1 MARKGHKAGRKAK
14 LKMVH
19 GAMHSLKHK
28 GHKGKKHHK
37 RHGGKRHKK

>member
-1 MARKGHKAGRKAK
+1 MAKKHRVGKKAK

-28 GHKGKKHHK
+28 GHKGKKKHSRK
-37 RHGGKRHKK
+37 RSRKH